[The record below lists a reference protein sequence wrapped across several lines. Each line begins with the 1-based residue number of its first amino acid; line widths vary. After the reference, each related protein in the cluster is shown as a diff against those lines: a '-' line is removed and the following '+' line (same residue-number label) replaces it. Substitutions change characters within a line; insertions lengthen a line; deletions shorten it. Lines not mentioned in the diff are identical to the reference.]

1 MIEAVRRTFSIT
13 GIGREVAHWRVMVG
27 LALSR
32 FFLHYAHGRPFFVEF
47 SPAKLTGLTA
57 GYIFED
63 STDDNS
69 IFPYVNDWHFNAQRG
84 QHRADL
90 TPVITP
96 VIERLGQ
103 TNRYGRTPLIS
114 ILFVFFNHLVRSQ
127 ILRQERRPHGAQL
140 FHRAT

>member
-47 SPAKLTGLTA
+47 SSVKLTGLT
-57 GYIFED
+57 GRYLFED
-63 STDDNS
+63 STDNNS
-69 IFPYVNDWHFNAQRG
+69 IFPYVNDRRLNAQRG

-90 TPVITP
+90 TPVIAP
-96 VIERLGQ
+96 VIERLSQ
-103 TNRYGRTPLIS
+103 TN
-114 ILFVFFNHLVRSQ
+114 
-127 ILRQERRPHGAQL
+127 
-140 FHRAT
+140 